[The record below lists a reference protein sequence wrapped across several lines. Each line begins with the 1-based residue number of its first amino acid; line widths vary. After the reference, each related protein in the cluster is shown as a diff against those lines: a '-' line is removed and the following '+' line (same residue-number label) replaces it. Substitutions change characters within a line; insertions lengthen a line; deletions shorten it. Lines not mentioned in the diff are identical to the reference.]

1 MERGGSWRQ
10 WSAILRYCTNFHQ
23 WCSLHGRWTE
33 VSPLELPSNR
43 AFHIGQEFVQGE
55 ERRCTRYKLAA
66 VSLSVHSFGLIS
78 ITVLPLGS
86 MEIDETEE
94 TFTVSL
100 ISTTN
105 NVIIDSTLS
114 RVVITVEQNGSP
126 FGVVSFLGEALST
139 QSVTEQAVS
148 STFVL
153 PLERDGDNSAAVDVS
168 YVVSRVGGDG
178 QAVALDVTPASG
190 SVAFPVLQGRTE
202 IVLTIIADQL
212 AELDEAYSVRLL
224 SASNGATINSQAS
237 TANFIIR

>member
-1 MERGGSWRQ
+1 MDRGES
-10 WSAILRYCTNFHQ
+10 CTNTAHIAQKYLVRTEFIR
-23 WCSLHGRWTE
+23 CRLSGPSSVTSLYQFFTSCFQC
-33 VSPLELPSNR
+33 VFL
-43 AFHIGQEFVQGE
+43 
-55 ERRCTRYKLAA
+55 CM
-66 VSLSVHSFGLIS
+66 HSFGLIS

-86 MEIDETEE
+86 VETDEGEE

-105 NVIIDSTLS
+105 DVIIDSTLS

-148 STFVL
+148 SIFVL
-153 PLERDGDNSAAVDVS
+153 SLERDGDNSASVDVS
-168 YVVSRVGGDG
+168 FVVSRVGGNG

-190 SVAFPVLQGRTE
+190 SVTFPVLQGRTA
-202 IVLTIIADQL
+202 IVLTIIADQF

-224 SASNGATINSQAS
+224 AASNGAIINSQAS